1 MLCCMRTTIQID
13 DDLLT
18 TAKLYATRSGKTLT
32 AFIEDALRAALAR
45 SQPLATRAPVK
56 LTTFAGNGLQPGVDL
71 DDSATLLASMERV
84 DDPA

>member
-1 MLCCMRTTIQID
+1 MRTTIQID

-18 TAKLYATRSGKTLT
+18 SAKLFATRSGKTLT
-32 AFIEDALRAALAR
+32 AFIEDALRAALAH
-45 SQPLATRAPVK
+45 SQPMPTRKPVK

-71 DDSATLLASMERV
+71 DDSAALLAHMETV